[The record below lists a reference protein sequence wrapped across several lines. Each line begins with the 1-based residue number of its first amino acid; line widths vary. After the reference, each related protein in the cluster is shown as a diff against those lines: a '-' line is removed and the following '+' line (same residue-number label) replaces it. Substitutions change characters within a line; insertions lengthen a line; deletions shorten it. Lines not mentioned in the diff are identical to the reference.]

1 MTGVVEM
8 SSIPQWKIGLST
20 VNGDFEDYRDVDK
33 SRSRGQDMLD
43 IPTWKREFVSNKNK
57 NMLQECKKTCVFDS
71 SSISTII
78 DTNSND
84 VKSLSEPSVTEKVQ
98 EKLNNVNPVKSEV
111 STNSLLS
118 SNSDMGTNTNNSN
131 GRKVKFDKDTVSSV
145 ETSHLKHVHSN
156 PFFEQLGVDH
166 PHGNIYNE
174 NGQDNMTNGV
184 ATDDDNEIQ
193 AEYAPNSGFVDKLR
207 LKFAKLN
214 SKQKTTYKSPRRF
227 ASLESLVDVGKS
239 KNEVRSTFEKSGYTN
254 QRLDRQKSSDSS
266 INNVTR
272 PKLRSAPKAPTHHP
286 RITSATEP
294 IKDSVI
300 DSKNEQHVS
309 SDFIKGRDDIVIIE
323 QEIQQPSP
331 TVSKSYNL
339 PESGSIKSLKEGKQ
353 TADLP
358 KPNTVINFRSL
369 FEKKVS
375 NTQQKNILP
384 DSYVSKFMSNL
395 PKGKLPLPP
404 RPTIPPR
411 RASQELVQTVSK
423 IENEVVLKEK
433 VEKTEDTDV
442 SILKSKDSVDPSPSQ
457 SVKDLSMIFKQKP
470 DRPFESPKSKRRSPE
485 KKAIFDSSVIT
496 PVNED
501 YMVKEEKKVNSPRS
515 TVTSPRSTTTSPRS
529 TGKTSVPNKKPERMK
544 KPQVSSSDMTEVIN
558 AEKNVTKSFNAV
570 KLNTTEVKPSTESAS
585 LFPQRKQIFDSS
597 NITENVV
604 TPIAPPRIKGQKRN
618 NLRKQAPSPTT
629 EDAEKINFVKN
640 TSISQPKIAT
650 SAEKDEHLINKN
662 DKEKTKTSSP
672 PSPTA
677 QRMSVQ
683 EINERNKQK
692 QFEAEKHLNKYSQ
705 NSVQMENRQ
714 TPNNITNENEN
725 KDNDDTPT
733 RGVPSVIAAKRL
745 NKADNNLNLGKRIIP
760 LISANDKESDEEDDE
775 PRLVKPSQFRSV
787 KSTSPNVPKKDD
799 NKSSDSLNFK
809 NALKSSKNNQVSRTN
824 IDDLIR
830 GHKKPSAVFDSSNMV
845 VVPKP
850 ATNGVPP
857 LNLTDLVDDKPLDHP
872 YQEGY
877 IPTKIAPCNYV
888 FEGAGVKL
896 KTTPLMKRRKDATKG
911 KITFH
916 EDPKLH
922 EYQSENAALKDYLEQ
937 NPHEVEEAKKEE
949 EVLTLGGFLQDES
962 SDDVDE
968 PTTPREEETIK
979 SNTPL
984 SHTSGE
990 LTNYRSKYQTE
1001 DFQFGMSFN
1010 EPEPETKKEEAESL
1024 DNEDMDLCPADENST
1039 INYTDSSISDMLF

>member
-1 MTGVVEM
+1 MPKTETFMTGVVEM

-20 VNGDFEDYRDVDK
+20 VNGDFEDYRDVEK

-111 STNSLLS
+111 STNSQLS
-118 SNSDMGTNTNNSN
+118 SNSNMGTNTNNSN
-131 GRKVKFDKDTVSSV
+131 GRKVKFDKDTVNSV

-156 PFFEQLGVDH
+156 PFFEQSGVDH
-166 PHGNIYNE
+166 PHGNIYNDNE
-174 NGQDNMTNGV
+174 QDNMTNGV
-184 ATDDDNEIQ
+184 ATDEDNEIQ

-214 SKQKTTYKSPRRF
+214 LNQKKTYKSPRRF

-254 QRLDRQKSSDSS
+254 QRLDRSQKSIDSS
-266 INNVTR
+266 LNNVTR
-272 PKLRSAPKAPTHHP
+272 PKLRSAPKAPTHRP

-294 IKDSVI
+294 IKDSVF

-323 QEIQQPSP
+323 QEMQPQSP
-331 TVSKSYNL
+331 TINKSYDL
-339 PESGSIKSLKEGKQ
+339 PDSGSIKSLKEGKQ

-375 NTQQKNILP
+375 NTQKNILP

-411 RASQELVQTVSK
+411 RASQDLVQTVSK

-433 VEKTEDTDV
+433 IEKAEDSDV
-442 SILKSKDSVDPSPSQ
+442 SKMKSKDSVEPSSSQ

-470 DRPFESPKSKRRSPE
+470 NRPFESPKSKRRSPE

-496 PVNED
+496 PVKED
-501 YMVKEEKKVNSPRS
+501 YIIKQENKVNSPRS

-529 TGKTSVPNKKPERMK
+529 TETEKPYVPIKKPERMN
-544 KPQVSSSDMTEVIN
+544 KPRVSSNDMTEVIN
-558 AEKNVTKSFNAV
+558 AEKNVTKSYNAV
-570 KLNTTEVKPSTESAS
+570 KLNTSEVKTLTESAS

-597 NITENVV
+597 NITETVV

-618 NLRKQAPSPTT
+618 NLKKQAPSPTA
-629 EDAEKINFVKN
+629 EDAGKINFVKN
-640 TSISQPKIAT
+640 SNIAQPKILT
-650 SAEKDEHLINKN
+650 STEKDEHLINKN
-662 DKEKTKTSSP
+662 DKEKTKTNSP

-714 TPNNITNENEN
+714 TQNITNENEN
-725 KDNDDTPT
+725 KDNNDDTPT

-745 NKADNNLNLGKRIIP
+745 NKADNNVNLGKRIIP
-760 LISANDKESDEEDDE
+760 LISANDKESDEEDEE
-775 PRLVKPSQFRSV
+775 PRLVKPSQLRSV
-787 KSTSPNVPKKDD
+787 NSTSPNVPKKDN

-809 NALKSSKNNQVSRTN
+809 NVLKSSSKNNQVSRTN

-830 GHKKPSAVFDSSNMV
+830 GHKKPSAVFDSSNMA

-857 LNLTDLVDDKPLDHP
+857 LNLTDLVDDKPLGHP

-896 KTTPLMKRRKDATKG
+896 KTTPLMKRRKDTTKVG
-911 KITFH
+911 
-916 EDPKLH
+916 
-922 EYQSENAALKDYLEQ
+922 YLQ
-937 NPHEVEEAKKEE
+937 YY
-949 EVLTLGGFLQDES
+949 
-962 SDDVDE
+962 
-968 PTTPREEETIK
+968 TTILR
-979 SNTPL
+979 
-984 SHTSGE
+984 
-990 LTNYRSKYQTE
+990 
-1001 DFQFGMSFN
+1001 
-1010 EPEPETKKEEAESL
+1010 
-1024 DNEDMDLCPADENST
+1024 LCSP
-1039 INYTDSSISDMLF
+1039 

>member
-1 MTGVVEM
+1 MPKTETFMTGVVEM

-20 VNGDFEDYRDVDK
+20 VNGDFEDYRDVEK
-33 SRSRGQDMLD
+33 NRSREQDMLD

-84 VKSLSEPSVTEKVQ
+84 VKSLSEPSLTGKVQ

-118 SNSDMGTNTNNSN
+118 SNSNMGTNTKNSN
-131 GRKVKFDKDTVSSV
+131 GRKVKFDKDPVSSV
-145 ETSHLKHVHSN
+145 ERSHLKHVHSN

-166 PHGNIYNE
+166 PHGNIYNDNE
-174 NGQDNMTNGV
+174 QDNMTNGV

-207 LKFAKLN
+207 LKFANLN
-214 SKQKTTYKSPRRF
+214 QKTYKSTRRF

-254 QRLDRQKSSDSS
+254 QRLDRSQKSSDSS
-266 INNVTR
+266 LNNVTR
-272 PKLRSAPKAPTHHP
+272 PKLRSAPKAPPHRP
-286 RITSATEP
+286 RISSSAEP

-323 QEIQQPSP
+323 QEMQQQSP
-331 TVSKSYNL
+331 TVNKSNDL

-375 NTQQKNILP
+375 NTQKIILP

-395 PKGKLPLPP
+395 PKGKLPLPS

-411 RASQELVQTVSK
+411 RASQDLVQTVSK

-433 VEKTEDTDV
+433 IEKTEDIDV
-442 SILKSKDSVDPSPSQ
+442 SKMKSKDSVEPSSQ

-496 PVNED
+496 PVKED
-501 YMVKEEKKVNSPRS
+501 YIIKEEKRVHSPRS
-515 TVTSPRSTTTSPRS
+515 TVTSPRSSS
-529 TGKTSVPNKKPERMK
+529 ATGKPSVSIKKPERIN
-544 KPQVSSSDMTEVIN
+544 KPQVSSSDMTEVMN
-558 AEKNVTKSFNAV
+558 AEKYVTKSYDAV
-570 KLNTTEVKPSTESAS
+570 KINTSEVKPSTESAS

-597 NITENVV
+597 NITDTVV
-604 TPIAPPRIKGQKRN
+604 PIAPPRIKGQKWN
-618 NLRKQAPSPTT
+618 NLKKQAPSPTA

-640 TSISQPKIAT
+640 TSISQPKILT
-650 SAEKDEHLINKN
+650 SAEKDEHLINKI
-662 DKEKTKTSSP
+662 DKEKTKTNSP
-672 PSPTA
+672 PSPRA

-705 NSVQMENRQ
+705 NSVQTQNRQ

-725 KDNDDTPT
+725 KDNNDDTPT

-745 NKADNNLNLGKRIIP
+745 NKADNNLNLGNRIIP
-760 LISANDKESDEEDDE
+760 LISANDKESDEEDEE
-775 PRLVKPSQFRSV
+775 PRLVIPSQLRSV

-809 NALKSSKNNQVSRTN
+809 NALKSSSKNNQVSRTN

-830 GHKKPSAVFDSSNMV
+830 GHKKPSAVFDSSNMA

-857 LNLTDLVDDKPLDHP
+857 LNLKDLVDDKPLGHP

-896 KTTPLMKRRKDATKG
+896 KTTPLMKRKKDTTKVSYLQY
-911 KITFH
+911 IYIAIVQW
-916 EDPKLH
+916 L
-922 EYQSENAALKDYLEQ
+922 SEEWHLIYY
-937 NPHEVEEAKKEE
+937 
-949 EVLTLGGFLQDES
+949 
-962 SDDVDE
+962 
-968 PTTPREEETIK
+968 I
-979 SNTPL
+979 
-984 SHTSGE
+984 
-990 LTNYRSKYQTE
+990 
-1001 DFQFGMSFN
+1001 
-1010 EPEPETKKEEAESL
+1010 
-1024 DNEDMDLCPADENST
+1024 C
-1039 INYTDSSISDMLF
+1039 